1 VAPSTDIA
9 TLEQE
14 LQAGQTTLQEKRTL
28 LNELR
33 QAEQNRL
40 REEKLNQLH
49 QLQADAKAFR
59 LEASQAVSESERA
72 TLRGY
77 ARDCEEQADL
87 LRIELGLESSPLE
100 ELEPEASDTHRDWLK
115 RQIWGNLNLS
125 LLALTAWFFLYY
137 VGEGTTGTLGYIAQV
152 LAKPA
157 FHAFMLFAGLLF
169 VFLVIRRY
177 FYTVTEYLNRKAAG
191 VSFELDFRDCSAFGR
206 LFFLLGLLYVIT
218 QFLAAIYQ
226 VTL

>member
-1 VAPSTDIA
+1 VAQSTDISA
-9 TLEQE
+9 LERE
-14 LQAGQTTLQEKRTL
+14 LQAEQNTLQEKTRL
-28 LNELR
+28 LTELR
-33 QAEQNRL
+33 QT
-40 REEKLNQLH
+40 EEKRLHEETLNQLH

-77 ARDCEEQADL
+77 ARDCEEQAAL
-87 LRIELGLESSPLE
+87 LQIELGLDTALSDES
-100 ELEPEASDTHRDWLK
+100 EPGDTHRDWLK

-177 FYTVTEYLNRKAAG
+177 FYTVTEYLNRTATGA
-191 VSFELDFRDCSAFGR
+191 SFELDFRDCSALGR

>member
-1 VAPSTDIA
+1 VAQSTDISA
-9 TLEQE
+9 LERE
-14 LQAGQTTLQEKRTL
+14 LQAEQNTLQEKTRL
-28 LNELR
+28 LTELR
-33 QAEQNRL
+33 QT
-40 REEKLNQLH
+40 EEKRLHEETLNQLH

-77 ARDCEEQADL
+77 ARDCEEQAAL
-87 LRIELGLESSPLE
+87 LQIELGLDTALSDES
-100 ELEPEASDTHRDWLK
+100 EPGDTHRDWLK

-177 FYTVTEYLNRKAAG
+177 FYTVTEYLNRTAAG

>member
-1 VAPSTDIA
+1 VAQSTDISA
-9 TLEQE
+9 LERE
-14 LQAGQTTLQEKRTL
+14 LQAEQNTLQEKTRL
-28 LNELR
+28 LTELR
-33 QAEQNRL
+33 QT
-40 REEKLNQLH
+40 EEKRLHEETLNQLH

-77 ARDCEEQADL
+77 ARDCEEQAAL
-87 LRIELGLESSPLE
+87 LQIELGLDTALSDES
-100 ELEPEASDTHRDWLK
+100 EPGDTHRDWLK

-177 FYTVTEYLNRKAAG
+177 FYTVTEYLNRTAAG

-206 LFFLLGLLYVIT
+206 LLFLLGLLYVIT